1 MPLIMIVNLFSLIYW
16 PCNELY
22 WLFHFQVW
30 LMGST
35 GLHQI
40 TPFTSLVVACGRTT
54 EYHISHLTEKQI
66 CVVVLAVPV
75 LFWLKMRHK
84 SYNIGFR
91 QFFLGWMSQ
100 EKQTTVYL
108 HLDNA
113 SQFPI
118 CSSWCK
124 HHLISTD
131 RQWSHAVFMVVCPVS
146 VPALCC
152 GSLGGRTE
160 HLAVYKAP
168 LKALAAS
175 VKPVLRVA
183 LLFTGHIYMVNF
195 QLESEL
201 IDRYYGDQM
210 TGFRA
215 HKLHKEAC
223 LRKYCVC
230 CLIWLMCSHI

>member
-1 MPLIMIVNLFSLIYW
+1 MGGPQNTIYHI
-16 PCNELY
+16 
-22 WLFHFQVW
+22 WLKSRYVW
-30 LMGST
+30 LCLLCLYCFDWKWSISPTILASGS
-35 GLHQI
+35 
-40 TPFTSLVVACGRTT
+40 
-54 EYHISHLTEKQI
+54 
-66 CVVVLAVPV
+66 
-75 LFWLKMRHK
+75 
-84 SYNIGFR
+84 
-91 QFFLGWMSQ
+91 FLGGWMSQ